1 MKKKL
6 SVVALSLLTI
16 ISINVISANAQ
27 TCPNQVAFGERPSR
41 PIDPTLRSQIE
52 VTYFTTDDPH
62 VFISERDGI
71 NRSASY
77 TNLSTNQFVAQIK
90 NLESEGL
97 ASVRK
102 RQSATSYLGEMAG
115 LNLEREESDATAR
128 VIDTG
133 LVSPK
138 QKHVFGL
145 DRETEIS
152 VYKGS
157 PRDGVYYRVSLLSWF
172 VDVTAA
178 SARKTVDYDANIHLQ
193 PGQTAVFK
201 LMSKDEVRRSG
212 AARSYIAVTLRSVDT
227 VSSAKLESS
236 RTSLALR

>member
-1 MKKKL
+1 
-6 SVVALSLLTI
+6 
-16 ISINVISANAQ
+16 
-27 TCPNQVAFGERPSR
+27 
-41 PIDPTLRSQIE
+41 
-52 VTYFTTDDPH
+52 
-62 VFISERDGI
+62 
-71 NRSASY
+71 
-77 TNLSTNQFVAQIK
+77 
-90 NLESEGL
+90 
-97 ASVRK
+97 
-102 RQSATSYLGEMAG
+102 MAG